1 MSSMEIKTVGII
13 GLGKFGYL
21 MVNYLK
27 EADSNLVIKA
37 ASRTKKVD
45 QKLVFELDEVCQCD
59 LVIPAVPVKYFED
72 CIKDISSKIRRDSVV
87 MDVCSVKVHPK
98 EVMLK
103 NLASSNQI
111 ICTHPNFGP
120 ESYRM
125 NGKTTKGLNYIIE
138 NVRVED
144 STWEWFKCLLE
155 KLEFNIIE
163 MSAEEHD
170 QKVGIPHF
178 TSMLMGILLNRLDM
192 NRIEVGAAST
202 QKMFDM
208 AEGVGK
214 DFGIL
219 EDMFNYNPYA
229 KKHLQDIQLRLEGI
243 VSEFK

>member
-1 MSSMEIKTVGII
+1 MNEIKTVGIV
-13 GLGKFGYL
+13 GLGKFSEL
-21 MVNYLK
+21 MIKYLK
-27 EADSNLVIKA
+27 DADQSLIIKVSSRSNPLDNVKF
-37 ASRTKKVD
+37 
-45 QKLVFELDEVCQCD
+45 FELDEICQCD
-59 LVIPAVPVKYFED
+59 LIIPAVPIKYFEEI
-72 CIKDISSKIRRDSVV
+72 IKTISSKVRSDAII

-103 NLASSNQI
+103 HLNTSNQI

-125 NGKTTKGLNYIIE
+125 NGNTAKGLNYIVE

-144 STWEWFKCLLE
+144 STWEWFKHLLE

-170 QKVGIPHF
+170 RQVGIPHF
-178 TSMLMGILLNRLDM
+178 TSMLIGLLLNKLDM
-192 NRIEVGAAST
+192 KRIDIGAAST

-219 EDMFNYNPYA
+219 EDMYKFNPYA
-229 KKHLQDIQLRLEGI
+229 KEHLENIQLKLRDLI
-243 VSEFK
+243 SDFK